1 MRVLRVV
8 TVVVAVAVDGGVDPP
23 LHKFFGGF
31 LSGGVP
37 PERQQQDDCSIAG
50 VVGMFSSVSCSC

>member
-1 MRVLRVV
+1 MRA
-8 TVVVAVAVDGGVDPP
+8 VVVAVEVDGGVDPP

-50 VVGMFSSVSCSC
+50 VVGMFSSLSCSC

>member
-1 MRVLRVV
+1 MRAL
-8 TVVVAVAVDGGVDPP
+8 VVAVDVDGGVDPP

-37 PERQQQDDCSIAG
+37 PERQQQEDDCSIAG
-50 VVGMFSSVSCSC
+50 VVGMFSSLSCSC